1 MATAK
6 SLGAVRIGKPSSKSD
21 STVGSLDAEES
32 WTETERQALDET
44 IDRVLAQ
51 VAAGQTPGDA
61 GGCPDLPD
69 LPRLTPTYL
78 EIHWDAGV
86 ASTDSDCLTQLQATA
101 TQARPVLPE

>member
-1 MATAK
+1 M
-6 SLGAVRIGKPSSKSD
+6 GKPSSKSD

-32 WTETERQALDET
+32 WAEAERQALDET

-61 GGCPDLPD
+61 GGCPDLP
-69 LPRLTPTYL
+69 RLTPFYL